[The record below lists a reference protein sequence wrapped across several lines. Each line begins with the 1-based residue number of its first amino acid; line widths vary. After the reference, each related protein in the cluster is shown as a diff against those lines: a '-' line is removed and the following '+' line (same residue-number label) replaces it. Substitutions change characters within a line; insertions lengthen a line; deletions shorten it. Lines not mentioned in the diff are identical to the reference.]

1 MSGLVFNIDGREI
14 KVDEDKIK
22 LSELAKLVE
31 ENYQGHICMGIID
44 NRLYDLNRIIYKS
57 CSIKFLDTTTEDG
70 TRLYFRGLSLLLV
83 IASQNLFGKSRVSIK
98 HSLGDGLYC
107 EIENGHLLSED
118 DIANIKMEM
127 INIVKNDYP
136 IVCKYM
142 TNDQAID
149 LFENLGRIEKS
160 ELLKYRKDDLT
171 RVYECDGYMDY
182 FYGYMFPSTGY
193 LTDID
198 VAKMSK
204 GLIILGPK
212 NGVKG
217 TTTELKEHVKLSE
230 IYNESEEWS
239 NTLGIFNV
247 VDLNQIIEDGRYGEM
262 IRTVEALHEKKI
274 AEIAEKIVEKNSKV
288 ILIAAPSSSGK
299 TSFAQRLS
307 TQLKVIGVNP
317 LPISLDDYFID
328 RKLTPLD
335 EHGKYDY
342 ESIYS
347 IDLEKF
353 NEDLDKLINGEEIEK
368 IKFDFIEGKRVYTGE
383 QLSVKKGQPIIL
395 EGIHCLNPILTKG
408 IEDEFKFK
416 IYISVITQVNLDD
429 HNRISTSDL
438 RLLRRMVRDNSFRGL
453 NAEQTIEIWPSVR
466 AGEIKNI
473 FPYQEEA
480 DIMFNSASVYELSVL
495 KPIADN
501 LLKSID
507 TESPNYLEAMRLRKM
522 LQYFDE
528 ITDLGDIGPTSI
540 IREFIGGSRILV

>member
-14 KVDEDKIK
+14 KIDEDKIK

-57 CSIKFLDTTTEDG
+57 CSIKLLDTTTEDG

-353 NEDLDKLINGEEIEK
+353 NEDLDKLINGEEIER

>member
-14 KVDEDKIK
+14 KIDEDKIK

-57 CSIKFLDTTTEDG
+57 CSIKLLDTTTEDG

>member
-1 MSGLVFNIDGREI
+1 
-14 KVDEDKIK
+14 
-22 LSELAKLVE
+22 
-31 ENYQGHICMGIID
+31 
-44 NRLYDLNRIIYKS
+44 
-57 CSIKFLDTTTEDG
+57 
-70 TRLYFRGLSLLLV
+70 
-83 IASQNLFGKSRVSIK
+83 
-98 HSLGDGLYC
+98 
-107 EIENGHLLSED
+107 
-118 DIANIKMEM
+118 
-127 INIVKNDYP
+127 
-136 IVCKYM
+136 
-142 TNDQAID
+142 
-149 LFENLGRIEKS
+149 
-160 ELLKYRKDDLT
+160 
-171 RVYECDGYMDY
+171 
-182 FYGYMFPSTGY
+182 
-193 LTDID
+193 
-198 VAKMSK
+198 
-204 GLIILGPK
+204 
-212 NGVKG
+212 
-217 TTTELKEHVKLSE
+217 
-230 IYNESEEWS
+230 
-239 NTLGIFNV
+239 
-247 VDLNQIIEDGRYGEM
+247 M

-353 NEDLDKLINGEEIEK
+353 NEDLDKLINGEEIER